1 MQLTA
6 KYIDM
11 ESAEFTAVLH
21 TEDAREIGVR
31 EQDRVRIKHE
41 RSSAVT
47 VVQTTD
53 TVVKK
58 GDVGILGKAWSALGP
73 RLTQD
78 PDVPLLHHS
87 IGGLYDSH
95 RGAALVLD
103 AHPVLF
109 PYPDFSGVLR
119 M

>member
-41 RSSAVT
+41 RRSAVT
-47 VVQTTD
+47 DVQTTD
-53 TVVKK
+53 TVVKT
-58 GDVGILGKAWSALGP
+58 GDGGYFRHRGGVRQSGLRREQASQHRGDHG
-73 RLTQD
+73 R
-78 PDVPLLHHS
+78 S
-87 IGGLYDSH
+87 IGLG
-95 RGAALVLD
+95 RVGE
-103 AHPVLF
+103 PR
-109 PYPDFSGVLR
+109 PG
-119 M
+119 

>member
-11 ESAEFTAVLH
+11 ESAEFTVVLH
-21 TEDAREIGVR
+21 IENALEIGVR

-53 TVVKK
+53 TVVNK
-58 GDVGILGKAWSALGP
+58 GEVGILGKAWAALGP
-73 RLTQD
+73 D
-78 PDVPLLHHS
+78 PDELSSTVPRCS
-87 IGGLYDSH
+87 TSTPWEDVRAIRS
-95 RGAALVLD
+95 
-103 AHPVLF
+103 P
-109 PYPDFSGVLR
+109 
-119 M
+119 

>member
-73 RLTQD
+73 D
-78 PDVPLLHHS
+78 PDELIEVRFGRSSAISAPTT
-87 IGGLYDSH
+87 
-95 RGAALVLD
+95 LVISNLPRISPRSTST
-103 AHPVLF
+103 A
-109 PYPDFSGVLR
+109 
-119 M
+119 